1 MIQVQNEQNDVEQNI
16 EDQNLSHQSIVDDN
30 YNPNISRH
38 SVGNENYGPPASSP
52 SLSPPPSPIYLPDE
66 VNDQNESL
74 LNASMGANDF
84 ADDVLPPNVDDVLP
98 PNKKHAMT
106 QTELNEMST
115 QTCK

>member
-52 SLSPPPSPIYLPDE
+52 ALRPVRGLPEHRSP
-66 VNDQNESL
+66 
-74 LNASMGANDF
+74 
-84 ADDVLPPNVDDVLP
+84 
-98 PNKKHAMT
+98 
-106 QTELNEMST
+106 QTPGHRLRT
-115 QTCK
+115 A